1 MSDAPYLV
9 GMAGASCSGK
19 TVLATRLAES
29 TPGGPATILALDSY
43 YRDLSHLTPDQRA
56 VWNFDVPEALDNALL
71 LQHLRAL
78 LNGSPI
84 DKPIYDFST
93 HTRAPETERVEPAP
107 FIIIEGLF
115 VLYWQEIRDTLGT
128 KVFIAVP
135 DEVCLARRIARDVR
149 ERGRTEES
157 VRTQYEATVRPMYR
171 KYCEPTARFA
181 DLRVS
186 GDDPID
192 QIAETVLRHIAGPYP
207 ASRALSEG
215 HQ

>member
-9 GMAGASCSGK
+9 GIAGASCSGK
-19 TVLATRLAES
+19 TVLATRLRES

-43 YRDLSHLTPDQRA
+43 YRDLSRLTPDQRA
-56 VWNFDVPEALDNALL
+56 VWNFDVPEALDSALL

-78 LNGSPI
+78 LSGSAI

-93 HTRAPETERVEPAP
+93 HTRAAGTERVEPAP

-115 VLYWQEIRDTLGT
+115 VLYWREIRDTLGT

-135 DEVCLARRIARDVR
+135 DEVCLARRIARDMR

-157 VRTQYEATVRPMYR
+157 VRTQYTATVRPMYQ
-171 KYCEPTARFA
+171 KYCEPTDRFA
-181 DLRVS
+181 DVRVS
-186 GDDPID
+186 GDEPVDRL
-192 QIAETVLRHIAGPYP
+192 AEAVLRHV
-207 ASRALSEG
+207 RACVPERFT
-215 HQ
+215 